1 MEVLIPQPTNMF
13 TGIIEAA
20 AEVVQTEKRGTN
32 MHFTLEA
39 SIAPELKVDQSLAH
53 NGVCLTVV
61 AVNGSQY
68 EVTAIEETLKRTNLG
83 AVTIGDKVNLERCL
97 AANGRLDGHIV
108 QGHVDGIGEL
118 VKLIDRNGS
127 WALYFKHEENPNWVT
142 VEKGSICV
150 NGVSLTVVES
160 SSSSFSVEIIP
171 YTWENTN
178 LGNLKIGD
186 KVNLEF
192 DILGKYAARLMQ
204 GLAKK

>member
-1 MEVLIPQPTNMF
+1 MF
-13 TGIIEAA
+13 TGIIESS
-20 AEVVQTEKRGTN
+20 AEVQKIERTGTN
-32 MHFTLEA
+32 VQFTLET
-39 SIAPELKVDQSLAH
+39 SIAKELKVDQSLAH
-53 NGVCLTVV
+53 NGVCLTVTSV
-61 AVNGSQY
+61 DGNCYQ
-68 EVTAIEETLKRTNLG
+68 VTAISETLNRTNLG
-83 AVTIGDKVNLERCL
+83 SLQMGDRVNLERCL

-118 VKLIDRNGS
+118 FKLIDRDGS
-127 WALYFKHEENPNWVT
+127 WALYFQHEHNPNWVT

-160 SSSSFSVEIIP
+160 SRTGFSVEIIP

-178 LGNLKIGD
+178 LGKLKEGD

-204 GLAKK
+204 PFVKA

>member
-1 MEVLIPQPTNMF
+1 MF

-20 AEVVQTEKRGTN
+20 AEVVRIEQLGTN
-32 MHFTLEA
+32 RHFTLEA

-61 AVNGSQY
+61 AVNGIQY
-68 EVTAIEETLKRTNLG
+68 EVTAIDETLKRTNLG
-83 AVTIGDKVNLERCL
+83 ALNVGDKVNLERCL

-127 WALYFKHEENPNWVT
+127 WSLHFTHETNPNWVT

-160 SSSSFSVEIIP
+160 TSNSFSVEIIP
-171 YTWENTN
+171 YTWTHTN
-178 LGNLKIGD
+178 LGKLKIGD

-204 GLAKK
+204 GLARK